1 MAVLDWQTVL
11 SAIRNMT
18 NKRADEED
26 ITHSEMLIA
35 IFEIQSRTRNFK
47 IIELNLA
54 YDKDT

>member
-1 MAVLDWQTVL
+1 
-11 SAIRNMT
+11 MT

-54 YDKDT
+54 YDKDTWRPHVIGMSPYW